1 MIAYTCT
8 YTEINRKDSY
18 KYNYGVPIQR
28 VKKFDTFAD
37 AVRFSR
43 MVSNTNI
50 NVLGKPVIE
59 EISK

>member
-8 YTEINRKDSY
+8 YTEIDRKRSD
-18 KYNYGVPIQR
+18 KYNYGVPVQR
-28 VKKFDTFAD
+28 VRKFDTFAD

-50 NVLGKPVIE
+50 NVLGKPLIE
-59 EISK
+59 EVSK